1 MKWAG
6 ERRGKKYIQ
15 KTHQSSDYDII
26 STIEKIL
33 TRQIYRHQKRPS
45 KVTRVGHTCCQRQ
58 VSHLPPATF
67 RRQV

>member
-33 TRQIYRHQKRPS
+33 TR
-45 KVTRVGHTCCQRQ
+45 
-58 VSHLPPATF
+58 
-67 RRQV
+67 